1 MARQSED
8 TKQSKYVIRI
18 ICEGEKTEPLFF
30 TSLCDKLIDGSYDT
44 GNWNVRTI
52 PQPDIPEEN
61 TLVTNRGW
69 YKKKEKKIRGKT
81 QPHNAEVNGQ
91 PPLSWVL
98 LARKKLTEGVDEAW
112 AVFDKDEHPAKMEAF
127 EEAGKVIDGKVIHI
141 AFSSRSF
148 EYYLLLHFEYV
159 YHSFVA
165 TECGERVDGKKVLY
179 HCMANNASKKS
190 CKGDLCINGYARSKK
205 YWKETKTSESTFP
218 LVEERLR
225 AGIINANRL
234 RAEGFLHKDVPIY
247 ERNPYTDVD
256 KLICRLLHTTVIE
269 PGKECFFVDNGDQ
282 FRIRHFKNIIVFYNK
297 SKRTVILSEG
307 LLKKYN
313 WKTNSF
319 TDLNERLVLKPG
331 DGGFC
336 FCDLNSAEVIL
347 IERTPTRS
355 EYIFLPDYNQ
365 LCRKER

>member
-1 MARQSED
+1 MTRQSED

-52 PQPDIPEEN
+52 RQPDIPEEN

-179 HCMANNASKKS
+179 HCMANDASKKS

-234 RAEGFLHKDVPIY
+234 RAEGFLHEDVPIY

-269 PGKECFFVDNGDQ
+269 PEKECFFVDNGDQ

-313 WKTNSF
+313 WKTNSS

-336 FCDLNSAEVIL
+336 FCDLNSTEVIL

>member
-69 YKKKEKKIRGKT
+69 YKKKKKKTRGKT

-179 HCMANNASKKS
+179 HCMANDASKKS

-218 LVEERLR
+218 LS
-225 AGIINANRL
+225 
-234 RAEGFLHKDVPIY
+234 
-247 ERNPYTDVD
+247 
-256 KLICRLLHTTVIE
+256 
-269 PGKECFFVDNGDQ
+269 
-282 FRIRHFKNIIVFYNK
+282 KNV
-297 SKRTVILSEG
+297 
-307 LLKKYN
+307 
-313 WKTNSF
+313 
-319 TDLNERLVLKPG
+319 
-331 DGGFC
+331 
-336 FCDLNSAEVIL
+336 
-347 IERTPTRS
+347 
-355 EYIFLPDYNQ
+355 
-365 LCRKER
+365 

>member
-1 MARQSED
+1 MTRQSED

-179 HCMANNASKKS
+179 HCMANDASKKS

-234 RAEGFLHKDVPIY
+234 RAEGFLHEDVPIY

-269 PGKECFFVDNGDQ
+269 PEKECFFVDNGDQ

-313 WKTNSF
+313 WKTNSS

-336 FCDLNSAEVIL
+336 FCDPNTSSE
-347 IERTPTRS
+347 TPSTVAVS
-355 EYIFLPDYNQ
+355 SSTTAA
-365 LCRKER
+365 